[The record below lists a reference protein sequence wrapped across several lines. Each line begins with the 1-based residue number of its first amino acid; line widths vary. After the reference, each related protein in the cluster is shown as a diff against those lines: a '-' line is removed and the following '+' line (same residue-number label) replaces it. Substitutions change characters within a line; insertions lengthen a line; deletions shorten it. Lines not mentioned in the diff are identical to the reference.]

1 MRKIGIVG
9 GGQAG
14 FHLAFG
20 LLDRGH
26 EVTVYTDRTPDQLLA
41 GKIPSTAFLFNET
54 LDWERRLGLNFWEDV
69 APAGEGMLVD
79 FREPSGAS
87 VMTVKGRLHD
97 RSGQAIDQRTKF
109 ARWTQEFERRGG
121 TLVFRAIDI
130 DELDD
135 IAGANDLTLIASGKG
150 AINALFARDAARSAH
165 DKPPRN
171 LAAMLLKG
179 PQIVGDR
186 PWPKADFRPLRFNF
200 IFGVGEF
207 FSLPFYSHAVGECR
221 SFLFEAR
228 PGGDMD
234 RFQAA
239 TDGNE
244 LLEIA
249 RGVLRDFAPEDASL
263 LDDAQLTDP
272 NAWLKGAFTPTVR
285 HPVGRLASGRIVM
298 GVGDTVCL
306 NDPIAGQGAN
316 NASRMADHL
325 MKAIDVHGREP
336 FDAGWM
342 QETFDA
348 FWDESARYTTAF
360 TNALLEPPGDAV
372 MHVLRAAS
380 TQRAVADDF
389 VRCFQRPREFWPW
402 IADLPEAQRFVA
414 ERVACDAA

>member
-1 MRKIGIVG
+1 M
-9 GGQAG
+9 
-14 FHLAFG
+14 
-20 LLDRGH
+20 LDRGH

-41 GKIPSTAFLFNET
+41 GRIPSTAFLFNET

-109 ARWTQEFERRGG
+109 ARWTEEFERRGG
-121 TLVFRAIDI
+121 TLVFRAVDI
-130 DELDD
+130 DELDE
-135 IAGANDLTLIASGKG
+135 IAGANDLTFIASGKG
-150 AINALFARDAARSAH
+150 AINALFARDAARSVH

-200 IFGVGEF
+200 VFGVGEF
-207 FSLPFYSHAVGECR
+207 FSLPFYSHGVGECR

-234 RFQAA
+234 RFQDA

-249 RGVLRDFAPEDASL
+249 RGVMRDFAPEDASL
-263 LDDAQLTDP
+263 LDDAHLTDP

-285 HPVGRLASGRIVM
+285 HPVGCLASGRIVM

-316 NASRMADHL
+316 NASRMVDHL
-325 MKAIDVHGREP
+325 LRAIDVHGREP

-342 QETFDA
+342 QRTFDA
-348 FWDESARYTTAF
+348 FWDASASYTTAF
-360 TNALLEPPGDAV
+360 TNALLEPPSDAIL
-372 MHVLRAAS
+372 HVLRAAS
-380 TQRAVADDF
+380 GQRAVADDF

-402 IADLPEAQRFVA
+402 IADLSEAQRFVA
-414 ERVACDAA
+414 ERVARDAA

>member
-1 MRKIGIVG
+1 M
-9 GGQAG
+9 
-14 FHLAFG
+14 
-20 LLDRGH
+20 LDRGH
-26 EVTVYTDRTPDQLLA
+26 EVTVFTDRTPDQLLA
-41 GKIPSTAFLFNET
+41 GRIPSTAFLFNET

-109 ARWTQEFERRGG
+109 ARWTEEFERRGG
-121 TLVFRAIDI
+121 TLVFRSVDI
-130 DELDD
+130 DELDE
-135 IAGANDLTLIASGKG
+135 IASANDLTFIASGKG
-150 AINALFARDAARSAH
+150 AINALFARDAARSVH

-200 IFGVGEF
+200 VFGVGEF
-207 FSLPFYSHAVGECR
+207 FSLPFYSHGVGECR

-249 RGVLRDFAPEDASL
+249 RGVMRDFAPEEAGL

-298 GVGDTVCL
+298 GIGDTVCL

-316 NASRMADHL
+316 NASRMVDHL
-325 MKAIDVHGREP
+325 MRAIDVHGREP

-342 QETFDA
+342 QQTFDA
-348 FWDESARYTTAF
+348 FWDASASYTTAF
-360 TNALLEPPGDAV
+360 TNALLEPPSDAI

-380 TQRAVADDF
+380 AQRAVADDF

-402 IADLPEAQRFVA
+402 IADLSEAQRFVA
-414 ERVACDAA
+414 ERVARDAA